1 MAADGACLGRL
12 ALTSMCVGARTLNP
26 LALTVSGGV
35 QDGFGGGTN
44 VTNNLIYNQCRESGG
59 EQHRLRTV
67 LLAGLRIHADDALRC
82 CRPCGGPPVS

>member
-1 MAADGACLGRL
+1 MAADGACRLGRL

-59 EQHRLRTV
+59 EHTHLRTI
-67 LLAGLRIHADDALRC
+67 LLAALRIHADTPAGC
-82 CRPCGGPPVS
+82 CRPWRDE